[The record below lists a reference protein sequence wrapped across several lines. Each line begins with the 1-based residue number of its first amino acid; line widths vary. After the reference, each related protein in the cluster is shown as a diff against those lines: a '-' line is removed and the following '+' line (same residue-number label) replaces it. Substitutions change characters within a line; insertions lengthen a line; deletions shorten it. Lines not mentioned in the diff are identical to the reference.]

1 MSRLRLCAAH
11 KERPLLLLE
20 GVADRTAAEALR
32 GCKLFVRR
40 EDLPEP
46 DDDEVYLEDLLDCD
60 VVLPDGARIGRLDHF
75 EYPAGLEMWV
85 IMTDDDKEVLFPARP
100 EFIVGFDLEIPA
112 VVIDPPEGLLDIYL
126 AESKA
131 ESKPEDNTENS

>member
-1 MSRLRLCAAH
+1 MGSEMCIR
-11 KERPLLLLE
+11 
-20 GVADRTAAEALR
+20 DR
-32 GCKLFVRR
+32 FVRR

-100 EFIVGFDLEIPA
+100 EFIAGFDLEIPA

>member
-1 MSRLRLCAAH
+1 M
-11 KERPLLLLE
+11 PLPSISFPLNVPSYILPNPQE
-20 GVADRTAAEALR
+20 GLR
-32 GCKLFVRR
+32 GCKLLTKRQA
-40 EDLPEP
+40 LPEP
-46 DDDEVYLEDLLDCD
+46 EDDEVYLEDLLGGD
-60 VVLPDGARIGRLDHF
+60 VFLPDGQRLGRLDHF

-100 EFIVGFDLEIPA
+100 EFIAGFDLEIPA

>member
-1 MSRLRLCAAH
+1 ML
-11 KERPLLLLE
+11 
-20 GVADRTAAEALR
+20 
-32 GCKLFVRR
+32 RR

-46 DDDEVYLEDLLDCD
+46 DDDEMYLEDLLGCD

-100 EFIVGFDLEIPA
+100 EFIAGFDPEAPA

-126 AESKA
+126 ADTKADTKADSKTATEA
-131 ESKPEDNTENS
+131 ESS

>member
-1 MSRLRLCAAH
+1 MLLDTPLWLQKGKDAPRRVKIAAVRSH

-46 DDDEVYLEDLLDCD
+46 DDDEVYLEDLLGCD
-60 VVLPDGARIGRLDHF
+60 VILPDGARIGRLDHF

-85 IMTDDDKEVLFPARP
+85 IMLTSAPPSTSDRP
-100 EFIVGFDLEIPA
+100 
-112 VVIDPPEGLLDIYL
+112 
-126 AESKA
+126 
-131 ESKPEDNTENS
+131 